1 MINYKNKKMVMN
13 NKNELAVSSLEKK
26 LLNDKNATN
35 ILNCCKVLGS
45 NELKLAFLFEYIF
58 NIDTANISKLLSVDK
73 SAMPIV
79 LGKTKE
85 ILSVEISFLDIENLK
100 NLDNE
105 IGVLTE
111 LFYDLFNKI
120 NYSCDIE
127 QGVKKFF
134 ILKTVRLFEQFAE
147 VRFVNKHVIHAFLAY
162 LYFNLSRQDTI
173 FSKEGEIIS
182 LREQDRSKWD
192 VELIKKGLF
201 HLSKS
206 ADGKNVTIYH
216 LESAISAVHC
226 LAKSYKQTDWNKIL
240 SLYNNYLSINE
251 SPYVELQRAGV
262 ISKVRGAREGIES
275 IKSIRNLNEL
285 IDNHLL
291 YSTLGNLN
299 LQIHNYNQAL
309 KNYEKAYE
317 YSDIDIDKEFYGEKV
332 KICRQRLKMI
342 SRYQFHNSF

>member
-1 MINYKNKKMVMN
+1 MSIEIKNN
-13 NKNELAVSSLEKK
+13 LEFASFEKK
-26 LLNDKNATN
+26 LTGNIDVTY
-35 ILNCCKVLGS
+35 ILNCCRVLS
-45 NELKLAFLFEYIF
+45 SAELKLAFLFEYIF
-58 NIDTANISKLLSVDK
+58 KIDTANISKLLSVDK
-73 SAMPIV
+73 STVPIV
-79 LGKTKE
+79 LGKTKQ
-85 ILSVEISFLDIENLK
+85 ILSVEISFLDLENLE

-105 IGVLTE
+105 IGVLTD

-134 ILKTVRLFEQFAE
+134 ILKTVRLFELFAE
-147 VRFVNKHVIHAFLAY
+147 VRFVKKHAIHAFLAY

-173 FSKEGEIIS
+173 FSKEGQIIS

-192 VELIKKGLF
+192 VELIDKGLF
-201 HLSKS
+201 HLEKS
-206 ADGKNVTIYH
+206 ADGENVTIYH
-216 LESAISAVHC
+216 LESAILAVHC
-226 LAKSYKQTDWNKIL
+226 LAKSYRQTDWNKIL

-251 SPYVELQRAGV
+251 SPYVKLQKAAV
-262 ISKVRGAREGIES
+262 ISKIRGAREAIES
-275 IKSIRNLNEL
+275 IKSIRNLNQL

-309 KNYEKAYE
+309 TNYEKAYE
-317 YSDIDIDKEFYGEKV
+317 YSNIDIDKEFYGEKV